1 METPPEKDKSSNL
14 PATKNAPRARDEDV
28 RTSARIVQE
37 QPVSRVIRPA
47 LRFTRE
53 EFMSSE
59 YDEKNRKQ
67 NEPGQSGRDKSAGSR
82 EENPQ
87 GQQTEREGEGQN
99 PGSSNPSGRSGE
111 SESE

>member
-1 METPPEKDKSSNL
+1 
-14 PATKNAPRARDEDV
+14 
-28 RTSARIVQE
+28 
-37 QPVSRVIRPA
+37 
-47 LRFTRE
+47 
-53 EFMSSE
+53 MSSE

-67 NEPGQSGRDKSAGSR
+67 NEPGQGGRDKSAGSR

-87 GQQTEREGEGQN
+87 GQQTEREGEGQGSRSSQN